1 MAVSGVEAVLEFLR
15 KNGLSD
21 SESALMEDLLEKSE
35 LRSADFERFF
45 FPMLPPPPPLKIPSM
60 RRRTEAEDGGAGGGG
75 GGDSSDGSAE
85 EEFVSLVSSAT
96 DLCSSGTVPFRFQ
109 SLVCFPAKSKCLGQL
124 THSSSPGGLIASSTS
139 GPT

>member
-75 GGDSSDGSAE
+75 DSSDGSAE

-124 THSSSPGGLIASSTS
+124 THSSSPGRLIASSTS